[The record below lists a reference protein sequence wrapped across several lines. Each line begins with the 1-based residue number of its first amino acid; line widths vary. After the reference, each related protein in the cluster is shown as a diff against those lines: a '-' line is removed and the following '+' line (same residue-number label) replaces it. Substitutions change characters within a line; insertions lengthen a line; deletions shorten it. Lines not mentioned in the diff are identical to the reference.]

1 MCLEDR
7 HEEHVVVGPGADLL
21 GEKRPLLDRETIDLA
36 LVGVLWGGLILFAGR
51 LPACKA
57 RECRFLA
64 GDGITTSSLRG
75 TEERVIGVVED
86 LLGRL
91 SLALAATLFALA
103 ASLLALFARISRTDR
118 ALPLGLSLSW
128 LAARR

>member
-1 MCLEDR
+1 LKTDTKSTWSSAPEPICWAKSGRCLI
-7 HEEHVVVGPGADLL
+7 G
-21 GEKRPLLDRETIDLA
+21 KRIDLA

-75 TEERVIGVVED
+75 TEERVIGIVED